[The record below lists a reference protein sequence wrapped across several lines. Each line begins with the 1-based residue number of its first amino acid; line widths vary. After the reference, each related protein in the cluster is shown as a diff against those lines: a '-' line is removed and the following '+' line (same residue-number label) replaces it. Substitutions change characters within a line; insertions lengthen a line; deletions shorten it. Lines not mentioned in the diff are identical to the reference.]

1 MVSIASNH
9 AYPGIPLKK
18 PALVTAGLAAT
29 LGIAA
34 VTLPR
39 EADHT
44 VSELAIPETVE
55 VTPWTT
61 HQSPMGSYSI
71 DFPGETQTTQQSD
84 DQTVS
89 ELTTLRGSDGTYVSM
104 VSIFPMTFKE
114 ADAKE
119 LLAATADGLVLG
131 SNADLKLESREEI
144 TIDGHPGIGIR
155 AVGPTSHAVLHARL
169 YVVGNQVHQNLFT
182 GERGKTR
189 GFEIERFLNSFR
201 FR

>member
-1 MVSIASNH
+1 MVSMASNH
-9 AYPGIPLKK
+9 ACPGSPLKN
-18 PALVTAGLAAT
+18 PALVIAGLTIA

-34 VTLPR
+34 VTLPQ

-44 VSELAIPETVE
+44 VNEATIPETVE
-55 VTPWTT
+55 ATPWTT

-89 ELTTLRGSDGTYVSM
+89 ELTTLRSSDGTYVSM
-104 VSIFPMTFKE
+104 VSVFPVTFRE

-144 TIDGHPGIGIR
+144 TIDGHPGIGVR
-155 AVGPTSHAVLHARL
+155 AVGSTSRTVLQARL

-182 GERGKTR
+182 GERGKTP